1 MPYFSDHQLKL
12 ITSAEGKTLQK
23 ILIYFWVN
31 KLNPSE
37 SVELIDN
44 VEFHFTDKSTL
55 VVTCN
60 DESNG
65 LNVID
70 DFNFEQEKADLKLEF
85 GDTIRM
91 IPIDA
96 STTKMWV
103 DVIGETIESIDL
115 SKEGEN
121 YLDDA
126 LIINFGIEK
135 RTIGLSPLDGLI
147 IDYWEE

>member
-55 VVTCN
+55 VITCN

-70 DFNFEQEKADLKLEF
+70 DFDFEQEKTDLKLEF

-121 YLDDA
+121 YIDDA